1 MEDNR
6 KNDHMYFIEMGIK
19 EFTQEANN
27 RLVEQ
32 FDLDYNE
39 VKILFDELIEE
50 IVGGDWYVVW

>member
-6 KNDHMYFIEMGIK
+6 RNDHMYFIEMGIK
-19 EFTQEANN
+19 EFAREAND

-39 VKILFDELIEE
+39 VKILFDELIDE
-50 IVGGDWYVVW
+50 IVGGD